1 MTNIVYEYSVHQ
13 WSHDMETLW
22 MYFVTSDHMTWNFMN
37 ELYKWSHDT
46 KFYEWTVYKWS
57 HDTKFYEWTVYK
69 WSHDMKFYEWT
80 VQVITWHEVL
90 WMNCISD
97 HMTQS
102 FMNELCTS
110 DHMTQSFMNELC
122 TSDHMTQSFMN
133 VLCANNHWD
142 DGEHPN
148 FYLHQKKYDESF
160 L

>member
-1 MTNIVYEYSVHQ
+1 
-13 WSHDMETLW
+13 
-22 MYFVTSDHMTWNFMN
+22 
-37 ELYKWSHDT
+37 
-46 KFYEWTVYKWS
+46 
-57 HDTKFYEWTVYK
+57 
-69 WSHDMKFYEWT
+69 
-80 VQVITWHEVL
+80 
-90 WMNCISD
+90 
-97 HMTQS
+97 
-102 FMNELCTS
+102 MNELCTS